1 MSLKKSSLAILL
13 ALLFFFVASAATNVW
28 LAIKSNDSLD
38 NVNKEIQVV
47 LSIIDPINHSRTL
60 RVRVMEYMKQAE
72 SGDTSGLAEK
82 LDSVKLALTKAD
94 GAFAAFNA
102 APRLAD
108 EAPLVKNYD
117 DAWLAYRNQGLA
129 PLIDAASA
137 HDAAK
142 FDALIPQISRLD
154 RQYEIVLDQ
163 VLSVHQKYAKQLNDD
178 ARSHFA
184 SGLTI
189 IAAFAALFV
198 VVIIGVSVLMKRFVF
213 APINLARAHC
223 SQIAAGQLTEAVP
236 QKAGSNNE
244 IDLLMGSMEQMRLA
258 LLETI
263 SQVREACRT
272 VNYASQEI
280 ASGNIDLA
288 SRTEQQ
294 ASALTETAASMEQL
308 SATVANNTDNVY
320 QAGKLVQDAVN
331 NARTGEAVT
340 REVIETMN
348 TIAANSQRIEDIT
361 SVINSIA
368 FQTNILA
375 LNAAVEAARAGT
387 QGRGF
392 AVVATEVR
400 TLAQKSAV
408 AAKDIENLIAQSVSS
423 VKNGSQLVNRSGEV
437 IHAIINS
444 VNKVNA
450 LMEQISVASEEQS
463 RGIGQVGQAVTE
475 MDGVTQQNAALVQES
490 AAAAAALED
499 QASRLKMAVSA
510 FRLTSKTTNTV
521 SSRSVYGEAAPAPV
535 TARTRAAVTGQDE
548 NWETF

>member
-72 SGDTSGLAEK
+72 SGDTAGLAEK

-510 FRLTSKTTNTV
+510 FRLTSKTTITV
-521 SSRSVYGEAAPAPV
+521 SSRSAYSEATPAPV
-535 TARTRAAVTGQDE
+535 TKPTRAAVTGQDE

>member
-28 LAIKSNDSLD
+28 LAIKSNNSLD

-60 RVRVMEYMKQAE
+60 RVRVMEYMKQVE
-72 SGDTSGLAEK
+72 SGDTAGIAEK

-108 EAPLVKNYD
+108 EAPLVKDYG
-117 DAWLAYRNQGLA
+117 DAWLAYRNEGLE
-129 PLIDAASA
+129 PLIAAASA

-163 VLSVHQKYAKQLNDD
+163 VLSVHQKYAKQLNED

-184 SGLTI
+184 SGLII

-213 APINLARAHC
+213 APINLAREHC

-308 SATVANNTDNVY
+308 SATVANNTDNVH

-408 AAKDIENLIAQSVSS
+408 AAKDIENLIAQSVTS
-423 VKNGSQLVNRSGEV
+423 VKSGSQLVNRSGEV

-490 AAAAAALED
+490 AAAAASLEE
-499 QASRLKMAVSA
+499 QAKHLTQSISS
-510 FRLTSKTTNTV
+510 FRLP
-521 SSRSVYGEAAPAPV
+521 EPA
-535 TARTRAAVTGQDE
+535 
-548 NWETF
+548 

>member
-1 MSLKKSSLAILL
+1 
-13 ALLFFFVASAATNVW
+13 
-28 LAIKSNDSLD
+28 
-38 NVNKEIQVV
+38 
-47 LSIIDPINHSRTL
+47 
-60 RVRVMEYMKQAE
+60 MEYVKMVEAGNSADE
-72 SGDTSGLAEK
+72 SAK
-82 LDSVKLALTKAD
+82 LSAVKEALTKAD
-94 GAFAAFNA
+94 HAFAAFMA
-102 APRLAD
+102 SPRLSD
-108 EAPLVKNYD
+108 EAPLVSAYQ
-117 DAWLAYRNQGLA
+117 DAWQNYRNQGLA
-129 PLIDAASA
+129 PLIDAAAA
-137 HDAAK
+137 HDVAK
-142 FDALIPQISRLD
+142 FNALIPEVSRLD

-178 ARSHFA
+178 ARTHFA

-198 VVIIGVSVLMKRFVF
+198 VVIIGVSVLMKRYVF
-213 APINLARAHC
+213 APINLAREHC

-294 ASALTETAASMEQL
+294 ASALTQTAASMEQL

-444 VNKVNA
+444 VNKVNT

-490 AAAAAALED
+490 AAAAASLEE
-499 QASRLKMAVSA
+499 QAKQLTQSIAS
-510 FRLTSKTTNTV
+510 FRLP
-521 SSRSVYGEAAPAPV
+521 EPA
-535 TARTRAAVTGQDE
+535 
-548 NWETF
+548 